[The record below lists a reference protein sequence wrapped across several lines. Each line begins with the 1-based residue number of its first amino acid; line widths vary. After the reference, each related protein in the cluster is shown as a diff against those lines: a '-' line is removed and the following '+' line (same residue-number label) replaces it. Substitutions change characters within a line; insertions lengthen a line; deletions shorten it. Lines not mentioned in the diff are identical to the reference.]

1 MQILHLKFFIWF
13 KIIASQSIE
22 WRNANWELASRLVLK
37 TPYPQI
43 INSLVVPKLP
53 KPGDKQESESVS

>member
-43 INSLVVPKLP
+43 INSLVLP
-53 KPGDKQESESVS
+53 QITQTKDKQESESVS